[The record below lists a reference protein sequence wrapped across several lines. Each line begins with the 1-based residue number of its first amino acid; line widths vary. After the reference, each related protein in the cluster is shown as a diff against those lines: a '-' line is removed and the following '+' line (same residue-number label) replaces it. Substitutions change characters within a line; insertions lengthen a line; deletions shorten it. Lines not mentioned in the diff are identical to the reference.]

1 MKRLV
6 PFVFS
11 CVLLVLAGCKQ
22 DQAAAQKEKTANDP
36 APAGVVADP
45 TKVAPAGSWG
55 KAGELYPVLKSGKW
69 GFIDNTGKMVIEPK
83 FMMAFRFGD
92 DLAMIIN
99 EKKKVGYIDKEGKF
113 AIEPKYEGGG
123 PFSEGL
129 ATIYEAGK
137 AGLIDKTGKVVVDPK
152 YKRIGKFHDGLAV
165 VVIESILS
173 TGGAAYD
180 SGYMRPNGQMAI
192 QPQFDANST
201 SFSEGVAGIRKLGQL
216 WSYIDPQGKVA
227 IKPAYYGVGQF
238 GEGMAGA
245 MGESSRWGFID
256 KTGKW
261 VLTPRYE
268 QVSYTVQFRIHR
280 NAPSTQHTWREMLP
294 HAGYWYR
301 DSPGGVIW
309 YNQDR
314 DGVSRGNIYNLN
326 SDGTRKNAADPP
338 DLLPVNRMR
347 VVAFPAL

>member
-11 CVLLVLAGCKQ
+11 CVLLVLAACKQ
-22 DQAAAQKEKTANDP
+22 DPVAAQKEKTANDP

-45 TKVAPAGSWG
+45 TKIAPAGSWG
-55 KAGELYPVLKSGKW
+55 KAGDLYPVLKSGKW

-129 ATIYEAGK
+129 ATIYEGGK

-201 SFSEGVAGIRKLGQL
+201 SFSEGVAGIRRLGQL

-245 MGESSRWGFID
+245 MGENSRWGFID

-268 QVSYTVQFRIHR
+268 QVSYFSEGRAAAISIGKKRWGYVDKTGAFVIAEQFEFAEPFQNGVAMVQKERKVGYIDV
-280 NAPSTQHTWREMLP
+280 NGKYVWPLTQ
-294 HAGYWYR
+294 
-301 DSPGGVIW
+301 
-309 YNQDR
+309 
-314 DGVSRGNIYNLN
+314 
-326 SDGTRKNAADPP
+326 
-338 DLLPVNRMR
+338 
-347 VVAFPAL
+347 